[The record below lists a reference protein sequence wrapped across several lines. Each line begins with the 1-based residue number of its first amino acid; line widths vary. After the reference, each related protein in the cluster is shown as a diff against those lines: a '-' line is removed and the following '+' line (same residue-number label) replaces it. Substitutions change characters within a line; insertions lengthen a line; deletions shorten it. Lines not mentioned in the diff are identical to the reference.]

1 MLDVKDLDYKITN
14 DLKFLMEAENLS
26 YDKIAEDLMISRT
39 TLDKIIK
46 ENNATEALYEKI
58 YNYINNQKY

>member
-46 ENNATEALYEKI
+46 ENNATEGLYEKI
-58 YNYINNQKY
+58 

>member
-58 YNYINNQKY
+58 YNYISK